1 MKGGRSKMDNFT
13 LLIVCTSL
21 YLLVC
26 TAIGIYSSRI
36 KVTKASDFFLAGHA
50 LGPIVLSLT
59 MMATVFSAWF
69 ILGHQGLTWQLGFSY
84 IAHYAHIPMM
94 AMLGL
99 LIFGR
104 QWAVAR
110 KNSFITPS
118 EMYGTYF
125 DSEVIR
131 ILVVIIAVLY
141 AIPYVALQLRG
152 AGYVFNVLSGGKIDP
167 TMGALVLGVVVVF
180 YVFIGGLKAAAI
192 TDTLQGIL
200 LYIGA
205 ALLALTALTVL
216 NDMSQGAGAMAQW
229 HKGIVAQGPAYITIP
244 ELGKTWSW
252 PYILTIAIATAGIYT
267 SPSYTMLAF
276 AAASPKIFKFQAVF
290 VMAIAMGAMYF
301 FFSPLIGVGGKS
313 FITKLANADALT
325 LMLIFDHMP
334 GWMFVIT
341 SLGILAAMNSTA
353 AGYLANTSTIL
364 ARDVYC
370 RYVNPEASPPK
381 QILMGRAMVLLIVVL
396 AVIFSLTVLD
406 YLVLLGTLA
415 TAFGML
421 MLPSILGMTYMP
433 GITRAGVIS
442 GLIFGIV
449 AVIATYFVWRHPLG
463 IHTGGWGL
471 IVNLITCTIVSS
483 FTEKPSLERIRQTHG
498 IWDKSVVAAME
509 AAESEA
515 LVAVPAKD

>member
-1 MKGGRSKMDNFT
+1 MDNFT

-26 TAIGIYSSRI
+26 TGIGIYSSRI
-36 KVTKASDFFLAGHA
+36 KVTKASDFFLAGHS

-84 IAHYAHIPMM
+84 IAHYAHIPLM

-99 LIFGR
+99 FIFGR
-104 QWAVAR
+104 QWAISR

-131 ILVVIIAVLY
+131 LLVVLIAVLY

-152 AGYVFNVLSGGKIDP
+152 AGYVFNVLSGGKIEP
-167 TMGALVLGVVVVF
+167 TSGALVLGVVVVF

-200 LYIGA
+200 LYIGG
-205 ALLALTALTVL
+205 ALLAVTAIVVL
-216 NDMSQGAGAMAQW
+216 GDMSQGAGVLAQW
-229 HKGIVAQGPAYITIP
+229 HKGIVAQGPAYITLP
-244 ELGKTWSW
+244 DAGKVWGW

-267 SPSYTMLAF
+267 SPSYTMLCF
-276 AAASPKIFKFQAVF
+276 AAASPRIFKFQAVF
-290 VMAIAMGAMYF
+290 VMALAMGFMYF

-313 FITKLANADALT
+313 FITKLANVDALT

-334 GWMFVIT
+334 GWMFVTT

-364 ARDVYC
+364 ARDIYC
-370 RYVNPEASPPK
+370 RYVNPDATPQK
-381 QILMGRAMVLLIVVL
+381 QVLMGRLMVLVIVL
-396 AVIFSLTVLD
+396 AAVIFSMTVLD

-421 MLPSILGMTYMP
+421 MLPAILGMTYMP
-433 GITRAGVIS
+433 SITRAGVIW
-442 GLIFGIV
+442 GLVFGIV
-449 AVIATYFVWRHPLG
+449 AVILTYFVWRHPLG

-471 IVNLITCTIVSS
+471 IVNLITCTVVSS
-483 FTEKPSLERIRQTHG
+483 FTEKPSIERIRQTHG
-498 IWDKSVVAAME
+498 IWDKSAVASMQA
-509 AAESEA
+509 
-515 LVAVPAKD
+515 PGKN

>member
-1 MKGGRSKMDNFT
+1 MDNFT

-69 ILGHQGLTWQLGFSY
+69 ILGHQGLTWQLGFPY
-84 IAHYAHIPMM
+84 IAHYAHIPLM

-104 QWAVAR
+104 QWAVSR

-167 TMGALVLGVVVVF
+167 TMGAMVLGVVVVF

-205 ALLALTALTVL
+205 ALLAVTALTVL
-216 NDMSQGAGAMAQW
+216 NDMSQGAGAFAQW
-229 HKGIVAQGPAYITIP
+229 HKGIVTQGPAYITIP
-244 ELGKTWSW
+244 ELGKAWSW

-290 VMAIAMGAMYF
+290 VMTIAMGVMYF

-325 LMLIFDHMP
+325 LKLIFDHMP
-334 GWMFVIT
+334 GGC
-341 SLGILAAMNSTA
+341 L
-353 AGYLANTSTIL
+353 
-364 ARDVYC
+364 
-370 RYVNPEASPPK
+370 
-381 QILMGRAMVLLIVVL
+381 
-396 AVIFSLTVLD
+396 
-406 YLVLLGTLA
+406 
-415 TAFGML
+415 
-421 MLPSILGMTYMP
+421 
-433 GITRAGVIS
+433 
-442 GLIFGIV
+442 
-449 AVIATYFVWRHPLG
+449 
-463 IHTGGWGL
+463 
-471 IVNLITCTIVSS
+471 
-483 FTEKPSLERIRQTHG
+483 
-498 IWDKSVVAAME
+498 
-509 AAESEA
+509 
-515 LVAVPAKD
+515 